1 MIKTKA
7 SLLKEKEQ
15 NVVKEFK
22 AVKFEGLKRLPK
34 TKPPQSYDNKN
45 KDTDDEEFDAIFG
58 DGPRKRPKKDKNEVT
73 FDKARREILNLG
85 ISGANA
91 TDQSDQ
97 ITQLLVKLGAKP
109 PKRQARNYK
118 EILDERK
125 KMKDEDSKIN
135 KRAIFGTSASLQYR
149 GQKKT
154 SRNDGLLR
162 SYGRVDKE
170 SIKKMQQKDLGKRKR
185 K

>member
-7 SLLKEKEQ
+7 SLLKEKELKA
-15 NVVKEFK
+15 VKEFK

-34 TKPPQSYDNKN
+34 TKPPQSYNNKN
-45 KDTDDEEFDAIFG
+45 KDSEDEEFDAIFG

-73 FDKARREILNLG
+73 FDKARREVLNLG

-91 TDQSDQ
+91 ADQSDQ

-118 EILDERK
+118 EILEERK

-149 GQKKT
+149 SQKKT

-170 SIKKMQQKDLGKRKR
+170 SIKKMQQKDSGKRKR